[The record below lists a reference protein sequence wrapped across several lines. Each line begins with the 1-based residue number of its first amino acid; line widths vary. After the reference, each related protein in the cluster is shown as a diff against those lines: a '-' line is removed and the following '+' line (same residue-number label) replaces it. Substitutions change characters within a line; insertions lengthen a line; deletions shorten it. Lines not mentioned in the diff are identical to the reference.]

1 MLGKSWTQILPA
13 SMPKRDSWRS
23 ARSPFQNPPAR
34 PSRMPP
40 LRSKIPELWTRRA
53 LLQMLAASSV
63 GVLAGPRQATAAGAA
78 LRLRTHDGAAG
89 RLLSGSLDDPAFW
102 EGASVKTW
110 DDRLYDEVRLKQ
122 LAKGYL
128 AMVTGEGNRDFS
140 QDTVVRTVFDNMQ
153 RLPEVEDGAKAVVR
167 LGEGTDSATGLP
179 YVDSFYYLDFTL
191 FYGIY
196 AQRMYKLVE
205 TGRTILYFE
214 KLSPGLAAAAWPG
227 YDQQMTDIVDSV
239 KRRVIFNGI
248 TPVSQIFGMF
258 VVEPGRV
265 HRTRVTFTTKIHF
278 GEGTGA
284 IARMGSEMPMVIRA
298 GLQSGFESCVAIA
311 GKLEPA

>member
-1 MLGKSWTQILPA
+1 
-13 SMPKRDSWRS
+13 MP
-23 ARSPFQNPPAR
+23 
-34 PSRMPP
+34 PSRHQ
-40 LRSKIPELWTRRA
+40 IPELWTRRA
-53 LLQMLAASSV
+53 LLQMLAASSA
-63 GVLAGPRQATAAGAA
+63 GVLLGPRQATAAGAA

-102 EGASVKTW
+102 KGASVKTW

-128 AMVTGEGNRDFS
+128 AMVTGDGNRDFA

-167 LGEGTDSATGLP
+167 LGEGIDPANGLP

-191 FYGIY
+191 FYGVY
-196 AQRMYKLVE
+196 SQRMYKLVE
-205 TGRTILYFE
+205 EGRTILYFE
-214 KLSPGLAAAAWPG
+214 KLTPRLAADAWPG
-227 YDQQMTDIVDSV
+227 YQQQIEAIVDSV
-239 KRRVIFNGI
+239 QRRAIFHSI

-265 HRTRVTFTTKIHF
+265 HRTQVTFTTKIHF
-278 GEGTGA
+278 GEGTGV

-311 GKLEPA
+311 SKLEPT